1 VFLNVNKPHKQFRK
15 ESHIV
20 RLVAVWLIF
29 LVIIN
34 TTFSAWAGGAL
45 TSELTG
51 STATT
56 SSQNTSLM
64 PGMSVCK
71 PLVGCFATE
80 EQAKQAR
87 DANSKAANCVY
98 LQDVC
103 KKTPVSEDTQG
114 PNSSADSNI
123 FKQLW
128 NGVSTKIQEGYEFG
142 KGIIAGLAGQIAD
155 ILDLITNPGEV
166 IDGLWNLGKALIAD
180 PEATLKALADLL
192 GDEAK
197 KTIQQAALCGSYDK
211 GYLIGSYISPAVG
224 LKVLTKLAKYSGK
237 AADLAKE
244 INAIKKGLGCASFI
258 AGTLISTPQGL
269 IPIEQ
274 IHSGDMVQSRHEK
287 LYKDS
292 EQRVT
297 QTFGRIA
304 PSYRALKT
312 EQETL
317 YLTDEHP
324 LWVQGKGWT
333 EAKDV
338 QVDDVIAAKAD
349 DSLVLENTSINQP
362 IQVYNFSVNKTASY
376 FVGESGL
383 WAHNAKCDLIPGGSL
398 SAHEGKKVGN
408 SVAHTLDRHV
418 NVTTSDII
426 DRANGRG
433 RWASIDKNGPPP
445 VSSRY
450 KDRATA
456 EFIIGT
462 VIGDRKADIN
472 KWLKQTN
479 KPTEAFDSIKE
490 FPNAIGEGVSRGSEA
505 VQALKNARVI
515 LKRDP
520 SVPEGY
526 IILTSHPF

>member
-197 KTIQQAALCGSYDK
+197 KTLQQAALCGSYDK

-224 LKVLTKLAKYSGK
+224 LKVLTKLAKYTGK
-237 AADLAKE
+237 ASDLAKE
-244 INAIKKGLGCASFI
+244 INVIKKGLGCASFI
-258 AGTLISTPQGL
+258 AGTLIATPQGL
-269 IPIEQ
+269 VAIEQ

-287 LYKDS
+287 LYTDS

-333 EAKDV
+333 EAKEV
-338 QVDDVIAAKAD
+338 QVDDVIAAKD
-349 DSLVLENTSINQP
+349 DDLLVLQNTPIDQP
-362 IQVYNFSVNKTASY
+362 VQVYNFSVNKTASY

-383 WAHNAKCDLIPGGSL
+383 WAHNAKCDINTAAAFEKLLNSSGSPAERVTLALTKLTEIAAENNWIKRSDLASKNGGRKIYQ
-398 SAHEGKKVGN
+398 EGKEFW
-408 SVAHTLDRHV
+408 AFDTQH
-418 NVTTSDII
+418 
-426 DRANGRG
+426 GRFE
-433 RWASIDKNGPPP
+433 RFDKNGKHLGE
-445 VSSRY
+445 Y
-450 KDRATA
+450 NIAG
-456 EFIIGT
+456 EFIQGSIVKT
-462 VIGDRKADIN
+462 RTIN
-472 KWLKQTN
+472 VK
-479 KPTEAFDSIKE
+479 
-490 FPNAIGEGVSRGSEA
+490 
-505 VQALKNARVI
+505 
-515 LKRDP
+515 
-520 SVPEGY
+520 
-526 IILTSHPF
+526 